1 MAYKRVFS
9 ITFIS
14 LFLPLTL
21 ILLISRG
28 NERITSSSFKTEI
41 DENILCQNPERE
53 FGILIDS
60 FNVETSRIHWN
71 QNITEILDQ
80 YPLGNYSTHEVVTEI
95 DKVFDVTKFKA
106 GNRYNLYFLNKD
118 TTRRLSYFVYEHT
131 PTEYVKVNFK
141 DGLDAHKLEKPVIVK
156 QKTCTGTI
164 KESLW
169 KTMIENDINPLL
181 AIELSEVYAWS
192 INFFRLDHG
201 DQFQVVYNEKYV
213 DSTAIGIENI
223 QTASFTH
230 QGETFYA
237 IPFKQDSTRDFYDVE
252 GNSLRREFLKA
263 PLRFSR
269 ISSGYSLSRMHPI
282 LNYRRPHRGV
292 DYAARSGT
300 PVHAIGD
307 GTVIG
312 KGYTKGAGY
321 YLKIRHNSVYITG
334 YNHLSGYGKGIRRGV
349 KVNQG
354 DIIGYVGSTG
364 YATGPHLDFRFWKNG
379 HPVNPL
385 KVEAPPVEPIKKKN
399 LKAFEERKEECL
411 KQLSG
416 LDS

>member
-9 ITFIS
+9 ITFFSI
-14 LFLPLTL
+14 LLPLL
-21 ILLISRG
+21 FILMISRG
-28 NERITSSSFKTEI
+28 SERSTTTIYNTEI
-41 DENILCQNPERE
+41 DKNILCDNPEQE

-60 FNVETSRIHWN
+60 FNVETSRIRWN

-80 YPLGNYSTHEVVTEI
+80 YTLGQYSTHEVVKEI
-95 DKVFDVTKFKA
+95 DSVFDVTKFKA
-106 GNRYNLYFLNKD
+106 GNRYNLYFFKED
-118 TTRRLSYFVYEHT
+118 TTRRLNYFVYEHS
-131 PTEYVKVNFK
+131 PTEYVKVN
-141 DGLDAHKLEKPVIVK
+141 LRHEVSAEKLEKPVRIE
-156 QKTCTGTI
+156 QKICTGMI
-164 KESLW
+164 QASLW

-192 INFFRLDHG
+192 INFFRLEKG
-201 DQFQVVYNEKYV
+201 DNFKVIYNEKYV
-213 DSTAIGIENI
+213 DSTAIGIQNI
-223 QTASFTH
+223 HTAAFTH
-230 QGETFYA
+230 KGETYYA
-237 IPFKQDSTRDFYDVE
+237 IPFKQDSTRSFFNME

-292 DYAARSGT
+292 DYAAPSGT
-300 PVHAIGD
+300 PIHAIGD
-307 GTVIG
+307 GTIIR

-321 YLKIRHNSVYITG
+321 YVKIQHNSVYTTG
-334 YNHLSGYGKGIRRGV
+334 YNHLSGYGKGIRKGV
-349 KVNQG
+349 KVKQG

-385 KVEAPPVEPIKKKN
+385 NVEAPPVEPIKEKN
-399 LKAFEERKEECL
+399 LKAFKKQKEECL
-411 KQLSG
+411 EELSRIG
-416 LDS
+416 G

>member
-14 LFLPLTL
+14 LLLPLTL

-60 FNVETSRIHWN
+60 FNVETSRIRWN

-80 YPLGNYSTHEVVTEI
+80 YTLGKYTTHEVVTEI

-118 TTRRLSYFVYEHT
+118 TTRKLSYFVYEHT
-131 PTEYVKVNFK
+131 PTEYVKVDLK
-141 DGLDAHKLEKPVIVK
+141 GGVEAHKLEKPVVIKK
-156 QKTCTGTI
+156 QTCTGTI

-169 KTMIENDINPLL
+169 KTMIDNDINPLL

-192 INFFRLDHG
+192 INFFRLDAG
-201 DQFQVVYNEKYV
+201 DHFKVVYNEKYV
-213 DSTAIGIENI
+213 DSSAIGIQNI

-230 QGETFYA
+230 KNDTFYA
-237 IPFKQDSTRDFYDVE
+237 IPFEQDSTRDFYDLE

-292 DYAARSGT
+292 DYAARTGT

-321 YLKIRHNSVYITG
+321 YLKIRHNSVYTSG

-349 KVNQG
+349 KVKQG

-385 KVEAPPVEPIKKKN
+385 KVEAPPVEPIKKEN
-399 LKAFEERKEECL
+399 LNAFKEKKEQCL
-411 KQLSG
+411 KQLSK

>member
-14 LFLPLTL
+14 LLLPLTL

-60 FNVETSRIHWN
+60 FNIETSRIRWN

-80 YPLGNYSTHEVVTEI
+80 YTLGKYTTHEVVTEI

-118 TTRRLSYFVYEHT
+118 TTRKLSYFVYEHT
-131 PTEYVKVNFK
+131 PTEYVKVDFK
-141 DGLDAHKLEKPVIVK
+141 GGLEAHKLEKPVVIK
-156 QKTCTGTI
+156 NQTCTGTI

-169 KTMIENDINPLL
+169 KTMIDNDINPLL

-192 INFFRLDHG
+192 INFFRLDAG
-201 DQFQVVYNEKYV
+201 DHFKVVYNEKYV
-213 DSTAIGIENI
+213 DSSAIGIQNI

-230 QGETFYA
+230 KNDTFYA
-237 IPFKQDSTRDFYDVE
+237 IPFEQDSTRDFYDLE

-292 DYAARSGT
+292 DYAARTGT

-321 YLKIRHNSVYITG
+321 YLKIRHNSVYTTG

-349 KVNQG
+349 KVKQG

-385 KVEAPPVEPIKKKN
+385 KVEAPPVEPIKKEN
-399 LKAFEERKEECL
+399 LNAFKEKKEQCL
-411 KQLSG
+411 KQLSR

>member
-80 YPLGNYSTHEVVTEI
+80 YPLGNYTTHEVVTEI
-95 DKVFDVTKFKA
+95 DKVFDVTRFKA
-106 GNRYNLYFLNKD
+106 GNRYNLYFLNND

-131 PTEYVKVNFK
+131 PTEYVKVNLK
-141 DGLDAHKLEKPVIVK
+141 DGLDANKLEKPVIVK

-192 INFFRLDHG
+192 INFFRLDQG

-237 IPFKQDSTRDFYDVE
+237 IPFKQDSSRDFYDVE

-307 GTVIG
+307 GTVVG

-321 YLKIRHNSVYITG
+321 YLKIRHNSVYTTG

-349 KVNQG
+349 KVKQG

-385 KVEAPPVEPIKKKN
+385 KVEAPPVEPIKKEH
-399 LKAFEERKEECL
+399 LKAFEKRKEECL